1 MAWAPLT
8 LRPGHAA
15 PPLRSPARLAAPSPL
30 AIAVGTW
37 KPVGAPPTHPRAG
50 PAPPLRSP
58 AGQSIPL
65 PRHRVATRPAR
76 VVQFRCAPTV
86 ASRLPRALH
95 FPHRRVPITVSRISG
110 RRTTASCLGLSHLR
124 SAPLRSGLRAVR
136 CAHSRHSRSCEHNR
150 SSFRPL
156 RSAMWAP
163 HRSLRSLSRSTQH
176 RLEIPTPG
184 ARGTGARAGL
194 PPIYEGQVRRQRAQR
209 GPHPQAEY
217 RLVCARL
224 RPGEPGRIHAKAP
237 VPARS
242 SRYALHSLRLAAT
255 LAPASLP
262 ARRGRNT
269 ARRFGTTIPVRR
281 ASAAGAGRQRVHNPV
296 CRPAPPPPLL
306 ALPRLSSGR
315 GGVAPPVLSA

>member
-1 MAWAPLT
+1 M
-8 LRPGHAA
+8 
-15 PPLRSPARLAAPSPL
+15 
-30 AIAVGTW
+30 
-37 KPVGAPPTHPRAG
+37 
-50 PAPPLRSP
+50 
-58 AGQSIPL
+58 
-65 PRHRVATRPAR
+65 
-76 VVQFRCAPTV
+76 VQLRCAPTV

-95 FPHRRVPITVSRISG
+95 FPHRRVPITLSHISG

-176 RLEIPTPG
+176 RLEMHPG
-184 ARGTGARAGL
+184 NTGSYTGWYYKLHTTEGLSVGRPHRRSTAWCAPAAARVG
-194 PPIYEGQVRRQRAQR
+194 
-209 GPHPQAEY
+209 
-217 RLVCARL
+217 
-224 RPGEPGRIHAKAP
+224 PGRLHAHAP

-262 ARRGRNT
+262 ARRVRRLSIAWLRFAT
-269 ARRFGTTIPVRR
+269 LAMHRRARRFGTTIPVRR